1 MRFLVSY
8 RCGDS
13 ECEGTVSIS
22 IMSSQADSE
31 SQQIREEV
39 EKKDQVKDQK
49 EMKIGSGL
57 VESGEGGGLSVWC
70 RKECIT
76 GEIH

>member
-1 MRFLVSY
+1 M
-8 RCGDS
+8 
-13 ECEGTVSIS
+13 SIS

-49 EMKIGSGL
+49 EMKSGSGL
-57 VESGEGGGLSVWC
+57 VESGEGGGLLVWC